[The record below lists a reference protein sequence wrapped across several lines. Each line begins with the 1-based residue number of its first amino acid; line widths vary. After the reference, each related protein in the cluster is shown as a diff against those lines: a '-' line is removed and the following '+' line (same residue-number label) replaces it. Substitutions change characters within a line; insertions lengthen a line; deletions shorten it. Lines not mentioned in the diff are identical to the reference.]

1 MRPAGRFC
9 ANGPEPFG
17 NCPARDRF
25 RKSQAAEASPDI
37 PAAYPQK
44 RQSERSMNLRM
55 SEGLQLKSR
64 GVLSK
69 AAQAES
75 APPEIPGHRPG
86 PSAKTSKFGDAG
98 PVMVVDRSI
107 FCQVYQAEGALYAS
121 RAGKGRSPG
130 GTR

>member
-44 RQSERSMNLRM
+44 RQSERSMNSQM
-55 SEGLQLKSR
+55 SEGLQLKSP
-64 GVLSK
+64 GFLSK
-69 AAQAES
+69 AARAEARCKNVKIRGRRTRHGCGS
-75 APPEIPGHRPG
+75 LDIL
-86 PSAKTSKFGDAG
+86 PS
-98 PVMVVDRSI
+98 
-107 FCQVYQAEGALYAS
+107 
-121 RAGKGRSPG
+121 
-130 GTR
+130 

>member
-9 ANGPEPFG
+9 SNCPEPFG
-17 NCPARDRF
+17 NCPARDLF

-64 GVLSK
+64 GFLSK

-75 APPEIPGHRPG
+75 APPEIPAIDLDRLQKRQNSGTPDPSWLWIARY
-86 PSAKTSKFGDAG
+86 SAKF
-98 PVMVVDRSI
+98 
-107 FCQVYQAEGALYAS
+107 
-121 RAGKGRSPG
+121 
-130 GTR
+130 